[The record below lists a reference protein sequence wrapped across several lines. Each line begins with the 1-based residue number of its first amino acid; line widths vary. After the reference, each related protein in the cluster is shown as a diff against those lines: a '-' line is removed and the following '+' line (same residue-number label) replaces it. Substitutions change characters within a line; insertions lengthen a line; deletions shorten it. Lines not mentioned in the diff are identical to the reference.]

1 MTFHSRAMRAVPALL
16 LAFGCVAG
24 ASAQSLDP
32 AKPAASQKGFTW
44 IESYEGSGDS
54 SGWISDVNS
63 TAGYNFGEHFG
74 VYFGVPYYL
83 FHPSTTKTGL
93 TAASGLGNPYLGFN
107 VSKKSSLVN
116 FSTGIN
122 ASAPISSSKKDGLS
136 TGRVTFDWSNHFDHD
151 FGWVKPF
158 ATFGVANSVPDTRY
172 FFRPFTSLGKLAH
185 FEIGPEFDLGD
196 KFSVTISGYA
206 ITPWGTQKTF
216 ERGNSG
222 PGGGEK
228 TGTASLTRDNGM
240 NLGFDY
246 NLTRTIDAYAGY
258 SRSTALSANTFSVGV
273 SFNIAEALKPR
284 VR

>member
-1 MTFHSRAMRAVPALL
+1 MGLKSIGLK
-16 LAFGCVAG
+16 LASAG
-24 ASAQSLDP
+24 ALSICLAGALAAQTTTDP

-44 IESYEGSGDS
+44 VESYEGSGDS

-107 VSKKSSLVN
+107 VSKKLSLVN

-136 TGRVTFDWSNHFDHD
+136 TGRVTFDWSNHIDHD
-151 FGWVKPF
+151 FGFVKPF
-158 ATFGVANSVPDTRY
+158 ATFGVANSVPDSRY
-172 FFRPFTSLGKLAH
+172 FFRPYTSLGKLAH

-196 KFSVTISGYA
+196 KFSVTISGYDIA
-206 ITPWGTQKTF
+206 PWGTQKIF
-216 ERGNSG
+216 SRGKSAA
-222 PGGGEK
+222 GGET
-228 TGTASLTRDNGM
+228 TGGAALTRDNGV

-246 NLTRTIDAYAGY
+246 NVTRTMDAYAGY

>member
-1 MTFHSRAMRAVPALL
+1 MTFHSRAMRVVPVAALTFL
-16 LAFGCVAG
+16 CVAG
-24 ASAQSLDP
+24 AFAQSNDP

-63 TAGYNFGEHFG
+63 TAGYNFVEHFG
-74 VYFGVPYYL
+74 VYFGIPYYL
-83 FHPSTTKTGL
+83 FHPSSSQVGV
-93 TAASGLGNPYLGFN
+93 TAASGFGNPYAGFD
-107 VSKKSSLVN
+107 VTKKSSLVN

-122 ASAPISSSKKDGLS
+122 ASAPISSTKKDGLS
-136 TGRVTFDWSNHFDHD
+136 TGRVTFDWSNHLDHD
-151 FGWVKPF
+151 FGFVKPF
-158 ATFGVANSVPDTRY
+158 ATFGVANSVPDSR
-172 FFRPFTSLGKLAH
+172 FLLRNFTSLGKLAH
-185 FEIGPEFDLGD
+185 FELGPEFDLGD

-206 ITPWGTQKTF
+206 IAPWGTQKTF

-228 TGTASLTRDNGM
+228 TGTAALTRDNGM

-246 NLTRTIDAYAGY
+246 DLTRSMDVYAGY
-258 SRSTALSANTFSVGV
+258 SRSAVFSANTFSIGV

>member
-1 MTFHSRAMRAVPALL
+1 MTFLSRAIRVVAASLLVIGSAAV
-16 LAFGCVAG
+16 
-24 ASAQSLDP
+24 ASAQSTDP

-74 VYFGVPYYL
+74 IYFGIPYYL
-83 FHPSTTKTGL
+83 FHPSSTQVGV
-93 TAASGLGNPYLGFN
+93 TAASGFGNPYAGFN
-107 VSKKSSLVN
+107 ISRKSSLVN
-116 FSTGIN
+116 FSTGIT
-122 ASAPISSSKKDGLS
+122 ASAPVSSTKKDGLS
-136 TGRVTFDWSNHFDHD
+136 SGRVTFDWSNHLDRD
-151 FGWVKPF
+151 FGFVKPF
-158 ATFGVANSVPDTRY
+158 ATFGVANSVPDSR
-172 FFRPFTSLGKLAH
+172 FFLRPFTSLGKLAH
-185 FEIGPEFDLGD
+185 FELGPEFDLGD

-228 TGTASLTRDNGM
+228 TGTAALTRDNGM

-246 NLTRTIDAYAGY
+246 NMTRTMDIYAGY
-258 SRSTALSANTFSVGV
+258 SRSTALSANTFSVGM
-273 SFNIAEALKPR
+273 SFNIAEALRPR
-284 VR
+284 VK